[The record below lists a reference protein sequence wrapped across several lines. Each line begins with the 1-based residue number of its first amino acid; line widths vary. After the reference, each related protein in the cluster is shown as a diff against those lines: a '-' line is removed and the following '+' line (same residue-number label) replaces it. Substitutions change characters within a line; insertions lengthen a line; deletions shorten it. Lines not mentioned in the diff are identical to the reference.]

1 MLSDWL
7 LQVMWLRSTNQS
19 ALLHFVY
26 DVSSCKKSYEFNSYP
41 ALVTQSKRHYREVG
55 FKKTLF
61 YFNPRQ
67 SFQFKASPFHM
78 CAAKIISNFNGLNY
92 IIVLRSAL
100 TKSFNFRSKLL
111 MVFSLPAVKF
121 VSTVL
126 SATERILTT
135 CEANVTITVSPFLD
149 HLFLLRKQSQ
159 MLLK

>member
-1 MLSDWL
+1 
-7 LQVMWLRSTNQS
+7 
-19 ALLHFVY
+19 
-26 DVSSCKKSYEFNSYP
+26 
-41 ALVTQSKRHYREVG
+41 
-55 FKKTLF
+55 
-61 YFNPRQ
+61 
-67 SFQFKASPFHM
+67 M
-78 CAAKIISNFNGLNY
+78 CAAKIISNLNGLNY